1 MTDLNRVL
9 PDDAQ
14 CIKLVTDLYM
24 VLPDD
29 RALVTGLNKALL
41 MIRVD

>member
-24 VLPDD
+24 VLSDD